1 MMTTIRV
8 TLAAL
13 GLATLLPGGAALA
26 AREPTL
32 SDIAA
37 CNEDATSRTS
47 ASAFPRPGG
56 RMEAGA
62 PIKEGERALPG
73 RARGSEKSD
82 PTGSIVTETPD
93 PLVKGM
99 DAQKA
104 DDPAYRVAYR
114 ACMQERLAR

>member
-1 MMTTIRV
+1 MMTTLRLTLTGL

-13 GLATLLPGGAALA
+13 VPTGAALA

-37 CNEDATSRTS
+37 CNEQATSRTS

-62 PIKEGERALPG
+62 PIKEGEREIPG
-73 RARGSEKSD
+73 RARGTEKTD

-104 DDPAYRVAYR
+104 DDPAYRTAYR
-114 ACMQERLAR
+114 GCMQERLAR